1 MSIVELYAWVT
12 AHKEDIAAVYGCAV
26 AFCTAVIKL
35 FPSNKSSSFWGKI
48 VKVMDYLSTAYTDTD
63 AEKLKKAK

>member
-1 MSIVELYAWVT
+1 MQIVELYTWVT

-35 FPSNKSSSFWGKI
+35 FPSNKSSSVWGTI
-48 VKVMDYLSTAYTDTD
+48 VKVMDYFSTAYTDTD
-63 AEKLKKAK
+63 VEKLKK